1 MIPRRSTSIAP
12 HPPPQRAMPNT
23 TTRPAQTTSE
33 VKKQYKQ
40 HGAGLTTQQRA
51 HLLRGHELDERA
63 ARHREAEARRRAA
76 KDKRAERLRKEEAAR
91 QQIGIGLATQLVGY
105 SHTQAQLKSGMEA
118 FLGVKK
124 KKDEEKKTREKEMAR
139 ILGVGTGAGEVEV
152 GTEVEAWDE
161 DGVEDELLNL
171 PDVGGEKQLGDETE
185 DGLLDFVVDTGGEEQ
200 WADDDLDD
208 DTLLEAHELVMS
220 DPVEEPA
227 LGLHTPAILP
237 PASASVPQTPTI
249 SDPGPTAVPSV
260 SPTVSSPIPTT
271 SPRPSIPII
280 PKPMATASSANAA
293 PTIDEAAFARLHGP
307 INRAIEAVLDKIP
320 APLFELLSQDISM
333 RAPEWD
339 PPANLLHKLSP
350 IGVPPHRLRIKVG
363 CVVTLL
369 RDLNT
374 SSQLSK
380 SQHLRVL
387 RIGNDR
393 IECQVLDGQLEG
405 TKAFLTR
412 VPFCSK
418 YRNEADY
425 PFQRTQFPIRI
436 ATDYTSSSVLQD
448 TPQSGFKL
456 PSRTGQPQPTI
467 ARKTSSLPA
476 TKSVCRL
483 NSNPSFK
490 LPGNPASKA
499 PSTPLRPIPTPNTS
513 MLTISFGLDGWDD
526 FLESGTQI
534 ARELSAET
542 KPVPALSESTPTPTP
557 ANPITTP
564 SVECM
569 PPLSTQDLDFSLD
582 DLDEEISKEPEAPK
596 TREVAHP
603 VKMPATVPPGLL
615 SRSAQLRRSASAA
628 ARHQTYPQPK
638 RKPDAL
644 PPRNVP
650 LQPKKPC
657 IQPEKAAQGAAKLVN
672 PPPRNMSPPVVKQ
685 APPAVHAA
693 PQHKPPPAVK
703 GQSSFSALGLS
714 TQDAASFFDD
724 EEDDYDYHDD
734 DEDFDA
740 VG

>member
-1 MIPRRSTSIAP
+1 
-12 HPPPQRAMPNT
+12 
-23 TTRPAQTTSE
+23 
-33 VKKQYKQ
+33 
-40 HGAGLTTQQRA
+40 
-51 HLLRGHELDERA
+51 
-63 ARHREAEARRRAA
+63 
-76 KDKRAERLRKEEAAR
+76 
-91 QQIGIGLATQLVGY
+91 
-105 SHTQAQLKSGMEA
+105 
-118 FLGVKK
+118 
-124 KKDEEKKTREKEMAR
+124 
-139 ILGVGTGAGEVEV
+139 
-152 GTEVEAWDE
+152 VEAWDE
-161 DGVEDELLNL
+161 EGVEDELLDL

-185 DGLLDFVVDTGGEEQ
+185 DGLLDFLIDTGGEEQ

-208 DTLLEAHELVMS
+208 DTLLEAHELVVS

-227 LGLHTPAILP
+227 LGLQPPALLP
-237 PASASVPQTPTI
+237 PASAPVPRTPTI
-249 SDPGPTAVPSV
+249 SDPGPAAVPSM
-260 SPTVSSPIPTT
+260 SATLSSPIPT
-271 SPRPSIPII
+271 SPKPSIPIK
-280 PKPMATASSANAA
+280 PKPLATASSANTA
-293 PTIDEAAFARLHGP
+293 PKIDEAAIARLHGP
-307 INRAIEAVLDKIP
+307 INRAIEAVLDKIS

-333 RAPEWD
+333 RSPDWD

-448 TPQSGFKL
+448 APQSGFKL
-456 PSRTGQPQPTI
+456 PSRTGQLQPTVP
-467 ARKTSSLPA
+467 RKTSSLPA
-476 TKSVCRL
+476 AKYVCRL
-483 NSNPSFK
+483 NSNPSFR

-499 PSTPLRPIPTPNTS
+499 PSTPLRPIPTPNIS
-513 MLTISFGLDGWDD
+513 MPTISFGLDGWDD

-542 KPVPALSESTPTPTP
+542 KPVTALSESAATLT
-557 ANPITTP
+557 NPITTL

-582 DLDEEISKEPEAPK
+582 DLEEEISKEPEAPK
-596 TREVAHP
+596 ICEVARP
-603 VKMPATVPPGLL
+603 VNMPATVPPGLL

-628 ARHQTYPQPK
+628 SHHQTFPQSK
-638 RKPDAL
+638 RKPDTL

-650 LQPKKPC
+650 RQPKKPC
-657 IQPEKAAQGAAKLVN
+657 IQPEKAAQGTTKLVK
-672 PPPRNMSPPVVKQ
+672 PLPRNMSPPVVKQ
-685 APPAVHAA
+685 SPLVHPAPP
-693 PQHKPPPAVK
+693 HKSPPDIR

-714 TQDAASFFDD
+714 TQDAALFFDD
-724 EEDDYDYHDD
+724 EDDDYDYDYYD
-734 DEDFDA
+734 GDEDFDA

>member
-1 MIPRRSTSIAP
+1 
-12 HPPPQRAMPNT
+12 MPNT

-33 VKKQYKQ
+33 VKKQYRQ

-124 KKDEEKKTREKEMAR
+124 KKDEEKKAREKEMAR
-139 ILGVGTGAGEVEV
+139 ILGVGMGADEVEV
-152 GTEVEAWDE
+152 DSEVEAWDE
-161 DGVEDELLNL
+161 DGVEDELLDL

-185 DGLLDFVVDTGGEEQ
+185 DGLLDFVVDTGGGEEQ

-237 PASASVPQTPTI
+237 PASASVPRMPTI
-249 SDPGPTAVPSV
+249 SDPGPAAVPSM
-260 SPTVSSPIPTT
+260 STTVSSPIPTT
-271 SPRPSIPII
+271 SPKPSIPII
-280 PKPMATASSANAA
+280 PKPMATASSANTA
-293 PTIDEAAFARLHGP
+293 PPIDEAAIARLHGP
-307 INRAIEAVLDKIP
+307 INRAIEAVLDKIS

-448 TPQSGFKL
+448 TPQTGFKL

-467 ARKTSSLPA
+467 ARKTPSLPA

-513 MLTISFGLDGWDD
+513 MPTISFGLDGWDD

-542 KPVPALSESTPTPTP
+542 KPVPALSESTPTPT
-557 ANPITTP
+557 NPITTP

-582 DLDEEISKEPEAPK
+582 DLDEETPKEPEAPQ
-596 TREVAHP
+596 TREPARS

-628 ARHQTYPQPK
+628 ARHQTFPQPK

-650 LQPKKPC
+650 RELKKPC
-657 IQPEKAAQGAAKLVN
+657 IQPEKAAQGTATKLGK
-672 PPPRNMSPPVVKQ
+672 PSLGNMAPLVVEQ

-693 PQHKPPPAVK
+693 PRHKSPPAIR

-724 EEDDYDYHDD
+724 EDDGYDSCDD